1 MLLRY
6 FFDYFSIFFVQKLS
20 LNTKV
25 ISAEFM
31 KEHNSFLIPIDG
43 LEPVKEGA
51 FAGHLWASPSVE
63 GLREIMRKVV
73 ADPAAARAVGR
84 QGSLDVRSKYNP
96 AAVAQVLRARLEQI
110 QETLFTNGE
119 IEMSRQEL

>member
-1 MLLRY
+1 MRIL
-6 FFDYFSIFFVQKLS
+6 QKFS

-43 LEPVKEGA
+43 LEPVKEGV
-51 FAGHLWASPSVE
+51 FT
-63 GLREIMRKVV
+63 
-73 ADPAAARAVGR
+73 DQTAARAVGR

-96 AAVAQVLRARLEQI
+96 ATVAHVLRARPEQI
-110 QETLFTNGE
+110 
-119 IEMSRQEL
+119 